1 MTAQG
6 KWRLWRGG
14 VFLAAL
20 APLLL
25 WGWQVANNAAGP
37 EPGRYLLLNLG
48 LGGLWMLLLTLSLTP
63 LTKLT
68 RWKGFAL
75 IRRQLGLWTLAY
87 ASLHLLSYALFILG
101 LDWAMLGS
109 ELVKRPYIIVG
120 MLALIGLAALGATSN
135 RWAMRKLGKRWKSLH
150 KLAYPILG
158 LILLHFFWGV
168 RADLGEW
175 TLYATVS
182 VLIMATRL
190 PPVARRLPRFRQ
202 RFANSLSCDGIYLTV
217 GH

>member
-1 MTAQG
+1 MATRNT
-6 KWRLWRGG
+6 WRTWRAG

-20 APLLL
+20 TPLVV

-37 EPGRYLLLNLG
+37 EPGRYLLLNIG
-48 LGGLWMLLLTLSLTP
+48 IGALWMLLLTLSLTP
-63 LTKLT
+63 LTRLT
-68 RWKGFAL
+68 RWKGFTL

-87 ASLHLLSYALFILG
+87 ATLHMLSYALFILG

-135 RWAMRKLGKRWKSLH
+135 RWSMRRLGKRWKTLH
-150 KLAYPILG
+150 RLAYPILG
-158 LILLHFFWGV
+158 LVLLHFLWVV

-175 TLYATVS
+175 VMYAAIAALV
-182 VLIMATRL
+182 MATRL
-190 PPVARRLPRFRQ
+190 PPVARTLPRIRY
-202 RFANSLSCDGIYLTV
+202 RLAGT
-217 GH
+217 

>member
-1 MTAQG
+1 MATRNT
-6 KWRLWRGG
+6 WRTWRAG

-20 APLLL
+20 TPLVV

-37 EPGRYLLLNLG
+37 EPGRYLLLNIG
-48 LGGLWMLLLTLSLTP
+48 TGALWMLLLTLSLTP
-63 LTKLT
+63 LTRLT
-68 RWKGFAL
+68 RWKGFTL

-87 ASLHLLSYALFILG
+87 ATLHMLSYALFILG

-135 RWAMRKLGKRWKSLH
+135 RWSMRRLGKRWKTLH
-150 KLAYPILG
+150 RLAYPILG
-158 LILLHFFWGV
+158 LILLHFLWVV

-175 TLYATVS
+175 VMYAAIAALV
-182 VLIMATRL
+182 MATRL
-190 PPVARRLPRFRQ
+190 PPVARTLPRIRY
-202 RFANSLSCDGIYLTV
+202 RLAGT
-217 GH
+217 

>member
-1 MTAQG
+1 MATRNT
-6 KWRLWRGG
+6 WRTWRAG

-20 APLLL
+20 TPLVV

-37 EPGRYLLLNLG
+37 EPGRYLLLNIG
-48 LGGLWMLLLTLSLTP
+48 TGALWMLLLTLSLTP
-63 LTKLT
+63 LTRLT
-68 RWKGFAL
+68 RWKGFTL

-87 ASLHLLSYALFILG
+87 ATLHMLSYALFILG

-135 RWAMRKLGKRWKSLH
+135 RWSMRRLGKRWKTLH
-150 KLAYPILG
+150 RLAYPILG
-158 LILLHFFWGV
+158 LVLLHFLWVV

-175 TLYATVS
+175 VMYAAIAALV
-182 VLIMATRL
+182 MATRL
-190 PPVARRLPRFRQ
+190 PPVARTLPRIRY
-202 RFANSLSCDGIYLTV
+202 RLAGT
-217 GH
+217 

>member
-1 MTAQG
+1 MATRNT
-6 KWRLWRGG
+6 WRTWRVG

-20 APLLL
+20 TPLVV

-37 EPGRYLLLNLG
+37 EPGRYLLLNIG
-48 LGGLWMLLLTLSLTP
+48 TGALWMLLLTLSLTP
-63 LTKLT
+63 LTRLT
-68 RWKGFAL
+68 RWKGFTL

-87 ASLHLLSYALFILG
+87 ATLHMLSYALFILG

-135 RWAMRKLGKRWKSLH
+135 RWSMRHLGKRWKTLH
-150 KLAYPILG
+150 RLAYPILG
-158 LILLHFFWGV
+158 LILLHFLWVV

-175 TLYATVS
+175 VMYAAIAALV
-182 VLIMATRL
+182 MATRL
-190 PPVARRLPRFRQ
+190 PPVARTLPRIRY
-202 RFANSLSCDGIYLTV
+202 RLAGT
-217 GH
+217 